1 MSRFVEASE
10 GYQTIVEEIA
20 SMDECKLM
28 INDVCCNDLSD
39 QCWNIVDS
47 EYCKTKCKRFVK
59 EDGII
64 ED

>member
-1 MSRFVEASE
+1 MSRFIESSE

-20 SMDECKLM
+20 SMDECKHM

-39 QCWNIVDS
+39 QVTEFVDP
-47 EYCKTKCKRFVK
+47 EYCRKFCKHFVE

-64 ED
+64 EE